1 MSRKI
6 SSYPWVLVLLIF
18 LFSGLSQGQT
28 DSSRPS
34 TASARVMYKNL
45 VINLTEQVDSEG
57 SIDRE
62 FRRGSEILYRSRIQP
77 LNQGFVLQVS
87 AGHPSQ
93 LGTLRLDRQRLSVVD
108 SQGQPLWS
116 EELTKPLCL
125 PEFAP
130 EFVKAHWEHV
140 ALGREPLACGAPII
154 KARKVAPV
162 EWVRLPDGPR
172 GERVVELRP
181 GSFGMRFFL
190 SPTRFTFSAD
200 GMTLLTQ
207 DGQFDTTPDPK
218 ASPSYVKGNASYTVT
233 RKAQTW
239 PVERFGPL
247 AR

>member
-1 MSRKI
+1 MPLEI
-6 SSYPWVLVLLIF
+6 SASKSWVLALAMWAQ
-18 LFSGLSQGQT
+18 LSAAQT
-28 DSSRPS
+28 DGARQT
-34 TASARVMYKNL
+34 TASARVLSKDML
-45 VINLTEQVDSEG
+45 IQLTEQVDG
-57 SIDRE
+57 NGHIDRE
-62 FRRGSEILYRSRIQP
+62 FRRGRESLYRSRIQP
-77 LNQGFVLQVS
+77 LNQGFTLQVS

-93 LGTLRLDRQRLSVVD
+93 LGTIRLERQRLSVVD

-116 EELTKPLCL
+116 EDLTKPLCL
-125 PEFAP
+125 PEFIP
-130 EFVKAHWEHV
+130 EFVKAHWERL

-200 GMTLLTQ
+200 GSTLLAQ
-207 DGQFDTTPDPK
+207 DGQFDTTSDPK
-218 ASPSYVKGNASYTVT
+218 ASPSYVKGTATYTVT
-233 RKAQTW
+233 RQAQTW
-239 PVERFGPL
+239 PIERFGPL